1 MITKHTTKC
10 ESMLKQLYEAFNC
23 LFVVFFFNYFL
34 FPKELIVSK
43 EK

>member
-23 LFVVFFFNYFL
+23 LFVVFFNYFL